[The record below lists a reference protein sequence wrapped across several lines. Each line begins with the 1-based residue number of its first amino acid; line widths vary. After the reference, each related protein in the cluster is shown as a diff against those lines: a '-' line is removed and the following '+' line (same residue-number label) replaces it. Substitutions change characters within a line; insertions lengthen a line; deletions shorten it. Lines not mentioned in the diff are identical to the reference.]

1 METVGAEAPEMD
13 WESLKTMTNQP
24 LSFLFFHYGKIPGYL
39 AHAIEHVRIFNPNAE
54 IHLIT
59 DSIKDTS
66 MLDRFGIR
74 KSRMED
80 YPSAGLEQFNRSY
93 RHISCFNEKFE
104 RFVLERWFVA
114 ETIRQS
120 APDRIYVMQDSDVAV
135 FGSAIE
141 LLFSIPDIP
150 ISLSGYNP
158 HFTFIK
164 SSLSGFLNFLLGYYA
179 DEKKLCEAESKF
191 QIQRNSKEI
200 FNLGEMQFLFEYL
213 ELNQAMQMYDTDT
226 PLGYVDCNIHRAE
239 GFDYMQLRRRPRKK
253 VIWKLEEGRVVPYFK
268 RGDELVKAFILHF
281 QGPGKRVFFRFN
293 GGGFFNSK
301 AGLFLL
307 NQIFQMRWLANL
319 M

>member
-1 METVGAEAPEMD
+1 MTAGYSKVDLPNV
-13 WESLKTMTNQP
+13 ESIT
-24 LSFLFFHYGKIPGYL
+24 FLFFHYGKIPGYL
-39 AHAIEHVRIFNPNAE
+39 AHAIEHVRIFNPEAE
-54 IHLIT
+54 IQLIT

-66 MLDRFGIR
+66 MLDRFGVR

-80 YPSAGLEQFNRSY
+80 YPSEGLERFKKSY

-120 APDRIYVMQDSDVAV
+120 DPDRIYVMQDSDVAV
-135 FGSAIE
+135 FGSARE
-141 LLFSIPDIP
+141 LLPFIPDIP

-158 HFTFIK
+158 HFTFIRGD
-164 SSLSGFLNFLLGYYA
+164 LSGFLNFLIGYYA
-179 DEKKLCEAESKF
+179 DEKKLAEAEGKF
-191 QIQRNSKEI
+191 QMRKNSSDI
-200 FNLGEMQFLFEYL
+200 FNLGEMEFLAEYL
-213 ELNQAMQMYDTDT
+213 ELKRDMQMYNTDT

-239 GFDYMQLRRRPRKK
+239 GFDHMQLRRRPRKK
-253 VIWKLEEGRVVPYFK
+253 VIWKLEAGRTVPYFR
-268 RGDELVKAFILHF
+268 RGDQLVKAFILHF

-293 GGGFFNSK
+293 GGGFFSSK

-307 NQIFQMRWLANL
+307 NQVFQRRWLANL